1 MLINLTLIN
10 LISSNYSPSP
20 LISSSAINPLIQ
32 SSYISRSFSHFAY
45 FPIFYKFTAYST
57 HFLHFLKTPFRSDS
71 EVITYGLA
79 YMCFLIR
86 DLDISTYP
94 DLDTLIFRL
103 CVFHDTNSFI
113 YGNRISLIDISK
125 TIFENGIGENAIE
138 VKNCNE
144 IYISKT
150 VFKKCTFNNSLILSD
165 KTSTF
170 VFQDSE
176 IIDCECKI
184 AFGIPNTISK
194 ASINFNNFINV
205 GEYLFPFLQITI
217 SHSYFKD
224 VKYIMQCDDTPMGC
238 LNDVKIVDCSADGKL
253 PDGYSGSFI
262 KLNGTPVII
271 DSFQTND
278 CQFTVFTEYTPPATI
293 APTPMATP
301 TPNATESPTPS
312 QSIPDPTLSA
322 SIPDPTLTETP
333 SESPMATPSIS
344 NTPEPSQSYEV
355 YATAS
360 PTPHPTETISSSP
373 LPSETPE
380 ATPTAT
386 ETPTESAT
394 ETPTKSATESPSES
408 PAKTP
413 LATASQSPA
422 PTKTATASASK
433 SPPKSPSPSRSASA
447 SRSPWPTPT
456 ASSSPKATS
465 SPKPTPNIP
474 LILAIVI
481 PVIIAI
487 ILLIILLYFCI
498 RKCLDMHQEN
508 LLDRG
513 FILKYNSVDN
523 DETTSDRSNPLNLQ
537 SDSLA
542 NDEPSDDDDEEFF
555 GNRPRNRNKYINQ
568 NDENIENTS
577 SSSL

>member
-45 FPIFYKFTAYST
+45 FPIFYKFKAYST

-71 EVITYGLA
+71 DVITYGLA

-94 DLDTLIFRL
+94 NLDTLIFRL
-103 CVFHDTNSFI
+103 CVFQDTNSFI

-125 TIFENGIGENAIE
+125 TIFENGKGENAIE

-150 VFKKCTFNNSLILSD
+150 VFQKCVFNNSLILSD

-224 VKYIMQCDDTPMGC
+224 VKYIMKCDDTPMGC

-271 DSFQTND
+271 ETFQTND
-278 CQFTVFTEYTPPATI
+278 CQFTVFTQYTPPATI
-293 APTPMATP
+293 TPTPMATSTPMATP
-301 TPNATESPTPS
+301 TQSATESPTPS
-312 QSIPDPTLSA
+312 QSIPDPTPSA
-322 SIPDPTLTETP
+322 SVPHPTLTETP
-333 SESPMATPSIS
+333 SVSPMATPSIS
-344 NTPEPSQSYEV
+344 ITPKPSQSYEV
-355 YATAS
+355 YASAS
-360 PTPHPTETISSSP
+360 PTPHPTETVSSSP
-373 LPSETPE
+373 LPSRTPE
-380 ATPTAT
+380 ATLTAT

-394 ETPTKSATESPSES
+394 ETPTETPTESATETPTES
-408 PAKTP
+408 ATETPTESATETPIEYATETPPATV
-413 LATASQSPA
+413 LQSP
-422 PTKTATASASK
+422 TSTTSL
-433 SPPKSPSPSRSASA
+433 SPMP
-447 SRSPWPTPT
+447 
-456 ASSSPKATS
+456 TS

-513 FILKYNSVDN
+513 FILKYSSVDN

-555 GNRPRNRNKYINQ
+555 GNRSRNRNKYINQ